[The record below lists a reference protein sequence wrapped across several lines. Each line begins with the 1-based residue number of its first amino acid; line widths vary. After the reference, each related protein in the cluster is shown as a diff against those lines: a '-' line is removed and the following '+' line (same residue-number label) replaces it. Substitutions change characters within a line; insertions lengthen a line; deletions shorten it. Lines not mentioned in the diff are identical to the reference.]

1 MKKWIVLF
9 LALLQILLL
18 VGCVGTQGGNALYAD
33 MPTAPQTNAQLRVY
47 CLGNVGG
54 GKSDFGGAEPLSAA
68 VSRCGGGADSADR
81 GFN

>member
-33 MPTAPQTNAQLRVY
+33 MPTAPRPMRSCASTALEMSGRQV
-47 CLGNVGG
+47 
-54 GKSDFGGAEPLSAA
+54 
-68 VSRCGGGADSADR
+68 
-81 GFN
+81 

>member
-33 MPTAPQTNAQLRVY
+33 MPTAPPDQ
-47 CLGNVGG
+47 C
-54 GKSDFGGAEPLSAA
+54 AA
-68 VSRCGGGADSADR
+68 APSTALEMSGRQV
-81 GFN
+81 